1 MSIFSWLFSKPEP
14 KNTESNAVKGS
25 MRNNSTAATPDD
37 STEKRINQRKEPRH
51 DSFFMTMI
59 KHQNQNIMAT
69 VVNFSETGLGLV
81 TKEPLHS
88 GDTIELTLALKGAQP
103 VVVPAKIMRC
113 LNIDKEYVVGIQTSI
128 SGAKYAPLLRNLNL
142 HGSAY
147 SLS

>member
-1 MSIFSWLFSKPEP
+1 MSIFNWLFSKPEP
-14 KNTESNAVKGS
+14 KNTELNSVKGS
-25 MRNNSTAATPDD
+25 VHSNPTAATPDD
-37 STEKRINQRKEPRH
+37 TTEKRINERKEHRQ

-59 KHQNQNIMAT
+59 KHQNQEMQAT

-81 TKEPLHS
+81 TKEPLDS
-88 GDTIELTLALKGAQP
+88 GTAIEVTLALKGAQP

-113 LNIDKEYVVGIQTSI
+113 TNINEEYVVGIKTSVL
-128 SGAKYAPLLRNLNL
+128 GAKYASLLRNLNL